1 MGIVLKGTEIK
12 AIREKNTNLDE
23 SFIKINNNEEMFI
36 HNMHITKYKFAHMMD
51 DNDERRTRK
60 LLIKKKDILRLK
72 LEVNQQKLAIIPL
85 KMYLNGNYCKLEIAL
100 AKGKRNYDKRQS
112 LKEKDIKRQLDK
124 QMKNFR

>member
-51 DNDERRTRK
+51 DNGERRTRK

>member
-51 DNDERRTRK
+51 ENDERRTRK